1 MSSSQSQAETK
12 YFRSNYFY
20 LIQIFSR
27 LTDTVREIVKAR
39 GALVT
44 EGAAVVLATRALEVA
59 SRLVLGHADREPGA
73 DVLDRALGEA
83 GAGLAVR
90 VVVVSLGTGAAVLG
104 PSESL
109 LTLAQSVTGSTIARV
124 TGVRA
129 VASWILKCP
138 DKCVN

>member
-20 LIQIFSR
+20 LIQYFSR
-27 LTDTVREIVKAR
+27 LTDAVGEVVKAR

-44 EGAAVVLATRALEVA
+44 ECAAVVLATRALEVA

-73 DVLDRALGEA
+73 HVLDRALGEA

-90 VVVVSLGTGAAVLG
+90 VVVVTLGARAAVLR

-109 LTLAQSVTGSTIARV
+109 LTLAEPITGSTIARV
-124 TGVRA
+124 TRVWA
-129 VASWILKCP
+129 VTCWIL
-138 DKCVN
+138 V

>member
-1 MSSSQSQAETK
+1 MTGSQSQAETK

-20 LIQIFSR
+20 LIQYFSQ
-27 LTDTVREIVKAR
+27 LTDAVREVVIAR

-44 EGAAVVLATRALEVA
+44 EGAAVVIATRALEVA
-59 SRLVLGHADREPGA
+59 TQLVLKHTDREPG
-73 DVLDRALGEA
+73 VLVLESALGEA

-90 VVVVSLGTGAAVLG
+90 VVVVTLGTGAAVLR

-109 LTLAQSVTGSTIARV
+109 LTLAQPVTGPTVAGV

-129 VASWILKCP
+129 VTS
-138 DKCVN
+138 

>member
-20 LIQIFSR
+20 LIQDFSR
-27 LTDTVREIVKAR
+27 LTDAVREVVIAR
-39 GALVT
+39 GALIT

-59 SRLVLGHADREPGA
+59 PRLVLGHADREAGVP
-73 DVLDRALGEA
+73 VLECALGEA

-90 VVVVSLGTGAAVLG
+90 VVVVTLGTGATVLR

-109 LTLAQSVTGSTIARV
+109 LTLAQPVTGSTIAGV
-124 TGVRA
+124 AGVRA
-129 VASWILKCP
+129 VTS
-138 DKCVN
+138 